1 MRDDFRYIV
10 EKAEYFHKLKNNEEF
25 LFNQANNLDSDKVK
39 LVQQSYE
46 NKQKINQIRY
56 LAANL
61 MLDKKLDHSAL
72 GKIKKKVNSDYPTD
86 ITKSW
91 KKPFSILY
99 VYFYNPIK
107 DTVVEKLNHIVE
119 EIKNKTDISFNVT
132 MNSFDGAQ
140 NFGSDICWIALYDPK
155 KKSQS
160 EGIQYFINISQEGIQ
175 FGTYKHQ
182 DKKHISRTNFASKEI
197 NSTIIDEI
205 VKDFEAQKD
214 LIFKE
219 ANEEYKM
226 GKIMIDIN
234 SKLTTDSKQLLNNKK
249 QIILY
254 GPAGT
259 GKTYNTKNI
268 IVNHAFDNVD
278 EDKIDERYKELQDQG
293 RVEFVTFHQSFAY
306 EDFIEGIKPN
316 LNEEVEGNISYKVE
330 NGIFKELCEKA
341 KENYINSFKST
352 QQVNHEQ
359 QIKQKFISF
368 VNDSIENEREFSKT
382 QKNKTFTIISIDSQ
396 SLVINSD
403 DSKYNNHRIEIKL
416 NDFYT
421 ALGYEEREKLSTS
434 KEYALKIFKRTT
446 QWQVDTY
453 ILNILKEFDKESKNF
468 KDITETK
475 EDNKLRNYYLIID
488 EINRGNISKIF
499 GELIT
504 LLESSKRLGEDNE
517 LTTTLP
523 YSKDE
528 FGIPPNLYIIGT
540 MNTSDKSIA
549 HLDIAL
555 RRRFGF
561 VEMLPKYDL
570 KDGNGENLLDDS
582 CAKLLE
588 ELNQRIE
595 ILLDKDHLIGH
606 SFFCGISENES
617 NLDNK
622 ISTIMQNEIVPLLE
636 EYFYGD
642 YEKIQLVLG
651 NNNLSSEKFEKHE
664 KYKDIA
670 NIKKLLENSNKETK
684 YDYWFQLGKDFDSS
698 LGEKAED
705 KTE

>member
-1 MRDDFRYIV
+1 MIDGVAHIISLV
-10 EKAEYFHKLKNNEEF
+10 KEF
-25 LFNQANNLDSDKVK
+25 VSQANNSNDLKYGKYKASIKFNDVDLVTKASFGQGTKAKVPWYSIMKPGQTTSNGYYPVYLLDLEAKILVLAYGISEEFKPLASWDKSITADKIQIKNTKNITNIISKYPNSYVFREYLLDENFKVK
-39 LVQQSYE
+39 STDKELVNDLEQILVSYVD
-46 NKQKINQIRY
+46 NVALKINEK
-56 LAANL
+56 
-61 MLDKKLDHSAL
+61 DKLIIE
-72 GKIKKKVNSDYPTD
+72 KIKEVE
-86 ITKSW
+86 
-91 KKPFSILY
+91 IL
-99 VYFYNPIK
+99 
-107 DTVVEKLNHIVE
+107 D
-119 EIKNKTDISFNVT
+119 
-132 MNSFDGAQ
+132 
-140 NFGSDICWIALYDPK
+140 
-155 KKSQS
+155 
-160 EGIQYFINISQEGIQ
+160 
-175 FGTYKHQ
+175 
-182 DKKHISRTNFASKEI
+182 
-197 NSTIIDEI
+197 
-205 VKDFEAQKD
+205 
-214 LIFKE
+214 
-219 ANEEYKM
+219 
-226 GKIMIDIN
+226 
-234 SKLTTDSKQLLNNKK
+234 NKK

-278 EDKIDERYKELQDQG
+278 SIDKKYKELQDQG
-293 RVEFVTFHQSFAY
+293 RVQFVTFHQSFAY

-468 KDITETK
+468 KDIIETK

-504 LLESSKRLGEDNE
+504 LLESSKRLGEADE

-561 VEMLPKYDL
+561 VEMLPSYDEKIIKNEKCRILL
-570 KDGNGENLLDDS
+570 KNLND
-582 CAKLLE
+582 
-588 ELNQRIE
+588 RIE

-651 NNNLSSEKFEKHE
+651 SKNLNSEKFKKHK
-664 KYKDIA
+664 KYKDIT
-670 NIKKLLENSNKETK
+670 NIKKLLENSDKETK
-684 YDYWFQLGKDFDSS
+684 YEYWFEEENPDGFDIS
-698 LGEKAED
+698 LGDVNESETKD
-705 KTE
+705 D